1 MFQGT
6 SQHSL
11 KKHMFPHMF
20 QHMYCFKTLA
30 QFPSGKLLQ
39 RDPFHYGLPVTLYE
53 SSNLLLTKECC
64 IGCSLVSAVVG
75 RMHFSCSR
83 KGATATKHSA
93 LQQEHEFINRVYRG
107 ACLGG
112 GRGRRGT
119 DRAGPERR
127 RHVGGT

>member
-1 MFQGT
+1 MHTGI
-6 SQHSL
+6 
-11 KKHMFPHMF
+11 
-20 QHMYCFKTLA
+20 
-30 QFPSGKLLQ
+30 
-39 RDPFHYGLPVTLYE
+39 YE

-93 LQQEHEFINRVYRG
+93 LQPEHVLNRG